1 MARITVEDCLE
12 KIQNHFDLVLLASK
26 RARDLS
32 RVEQPAQALL
42 DRNND
47 KPAVI
52 ALREIAAGL
61 VDMSYL
67 EEKPDM
73 EEEEENILAKFQ
85 GMQPMKPVD
94 RAYHFD
100 EEDDD
105 VEEAARVEE
114 PAEPVREAEIAV
126 AKTDK
131 ASADAAEGTVAV
143 AKTDKASADAAVAV
157 AETDEA
163 SADAARARSPWRNG
177 RSVRRSPWRKRTKR
191 PPMPPI
197 ARRRGGNGR
206 SVRRC
211 HRCRGRRG
219 GNGRS
224 VRRCR
229 RGRGRHATSLGAPER
244 LGPSGRGRSPIGA
257 RGCGPIGGVPIPI
270 GEIPI
275 PIGKVSGLTGRTLS
289 RCAPLS
295 TGARKETEKR
305 QRP

>member
-47 KPAVI
+47 KPAVV

-131 ASADAAEGTVAV
+131 ASADAAEGAVAV
-143 AKTDKASADAAVAV
+143 AKTDEASADAAEGAVAVVETDEASADVAVAV

-163 SADAARARSPWRNG
+163 SADAAEGSVASRQAPAHRKDSARLEEVAVPLAQEAAAPLEESP
-177 RSVRRSPWRKRTKR
+177 SPLEKSPSPSESLR
-191 PPMPPI
+191 PDWK
-197 ARRRGGNGR
+197 N
-206 SVRRC
+206 
-211 HRCRGRRG
+211 
-219 GNGRS
+219 
-224 VRRCR
+224 
-229 RGRGRHATSLGAPER
+229 PER
-244 LGPSGRGRSPIGA
+244 R
-257 RGCGPIGGVPIPI
+257 
-270 GEIPI
+270 
-275 PIGKVSGLTGRTLS
+275 
-289 RCAPLS
+289 APLS